1 MIGKL
6 WSSPM
11 YQQRAK
17 TPSQFESEFIQK
29 TCSGQVILKKRE
41 TLKFARPSVE
51 MQEFICHQAID
62 KNMLLVTY
70 SVKSMFYDDL

>member
-29 TCSGQVILKKRE
+29 TCSGQVILKK
-41 TLKFARPSVE
+41 KKKISVE
-51 MQEFICHQAID
+51 MQEFICSAANQI
-62 KNMLLVTY
+62 N
-70 SVKSMFYDDL
+70 